1 MHYLGQMNGDV
12 CNYDATIFN
21 ADLNMV
27 TGPFEAYLSEKGNS
41 KSEELYKSIHIEQS
55 NKVPV
60 F

>member
-1 MHYLGQMNGDV
+1 MNGDV